1 MKFEK
6 ISDKKFAS
14 FKSAE
19 VVFPQSVY
27 GGYTGETSTQTQ
39 YDQEKANKSVDYT
52 NKINDPYKKDDGFK
66 DY

>member
-6 ISDKKFAS
+6 ISDEKFND
-14 FKSAE
+14 FKSSEIA
-19 VVFPQSVY
+19 FPQSVY

-39 YDQEKANKSVDYT
+39 YDQEKKNGAVDST
-52 NKINDPYKKDDGFK
+52 NKINDPQTRDDGFK